1 MNDLK
6 LQHLPVG
13 HSLASLYR
21 MRASGVHFTSDT
33 LFYVVHVASL
43 FVGFKAVEWGAEIP
57 DQYSVQELV
66 AAREKAGVSVIGLCT
81 PAGTLFINN
90 VDWGQGS
97 NICVIC
103 APVQCHNNFI
113 IEVSRMDI

>member
-6 LQHLPVG
+6 LQHLLVG
-13 HSLASLYR
+13 HFFHTYVSNESSVCFTALYS
-21 MRASGVHFTSDT
+21 MVS
-33 LFYVVHVASL
+33 
-43 FVGFKAVEWGAEIP
+43 GFKAVEWGAEIP

-90 VDWGQGS
+90 V
-97 NICVIC
+97 
-103 APVQCHNNFI
+103 
-113 IEVSRMDI
+113 